1 MVKFLVYN
9 GKETFNFE
17 MPRSDLEYRGLT
29 HLKDEIF
36 KITKIK
42 NENNIYILANNSFLV
57 NDKYFS
63 KYLLRSDDNMEI
75 KLDILYKLRGGIIDA
90 IINLLENIGKL
101 LLGIVK
107 IIIQFFEMFNYVFEM
122 IPLVFDPPR
131 LIDDILF
138 AVSTSIS
145 VVLDKL
151 MNSIDVQAKDD
162 DPEESGPMGLNKRV
176 KEKVCLPPTMTQI
189 LFLILC
195 PPLAIFF
202 KFDFMRAIIPV
213 IICGVLCVKLYY
225 FPGLLFA
232 TLMTLC

>member
-1 MVKFLVYN
+1 MVVIEHFGLGIFSGLFGPIFAIGRAFIKI
-9 GKETFNFE
+9 FE
-17 MPRSDLEYRGLT
+17 V
-29 HLKDEIF
+29 I
-36 KITKIK
+36 
-42 NENNIYILANNSFLV
+42 
-57 NDKYFS
+57 
-63 KYLLRSDDNMEI
+63 I
-75 KLDILYKLRGGIIDA
+75 KLFQMLS
-90 IINLLENIGKL
+90 
-101 LLGIVK
+101 
-107 IIIQFFEMFNYVFEM
+107 YVLEM
-122 IPLVFDPPR
+122 IPVVFDPPR

-202 KFDFMRAIIPV
+202 KFDFLRAIIPV
-213 IICGVLCVKLYY
+213 IICSVLCVKLYY